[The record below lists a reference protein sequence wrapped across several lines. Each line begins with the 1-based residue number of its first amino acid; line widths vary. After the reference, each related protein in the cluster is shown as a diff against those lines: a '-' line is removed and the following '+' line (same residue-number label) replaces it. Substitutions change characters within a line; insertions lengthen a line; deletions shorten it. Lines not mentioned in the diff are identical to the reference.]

1 VAETAT
7 GEHFQELVDWV
18 EAQRPAPMVARAYLQ
33 VGDGD
38 GTEFPFSSGSSD
50 AVKDLKATP

>member
-7 GEHFQELVDWV
+7 GEHFQELVGWV
-18 EAQRPAPMVARAYLQ
+18 AQRPAPMVARAYLQ
-33 VGDGD
+33 VGDGE
-38 GTEFPFSSGSSD
+38 GPEFPFSSGSSD